1 MEILSGKQKRYLR
14 SQGNQ
19 LPAIFSVGKN
29 GLTKIWLGQVL
40 DALRVHELIK
50 ISLQQSAVVDI
61 DAAIKFIQKNS
72 QITIAQ
78 KIGHTLL
85 LYLPSS
91 NHDYQ
96 KISVEVNEL
105 AH

>member
-14 SQGNQ
+14 AQGNQ
-19 LPAIFSVGKN
+19 LPAIFSIGKN

-50 ISLQQSAVVDI
+50 VSLQQSSGADT
-61 DAAIKFIQKNS
+61 DSAINFIQKNS
-72 QITIAQ
+72 QITVVQ

-85 LYLPSS
+85 LYLPTT
-91 NHDYQ
+91 NPDYQ
-96 KISVEVNEL
+96 KISIEVNEL
-105 AH
+105 AN

>member
-40 DALRVHELIK
+40 DALRVHE
-50 ISLQQSAVVDI
+50 
-61 DAAIKFIQKNS
+61 
-72 QITIAQ
+72 
-78 KIGHTLL
+78 
-85 LYLPSS
+85 
-91 NHDYQ
+91 
-96 KISVEVNEL
+96 
-105 AH
+105 